1 MFHKPIVKM
10 FEMIMIKVI
19 YLVKQYNFLKFNNN
33 VNS

>member
-1 MFHKPIVKM
+1 MFHKPIMKI

-19 YLVKQYNFLKFNNN
+19 YLVKQYNFLKSNIN